1 MFFYLTGGKIS
12 CKILRM
18 CRIGAIKSKKK
29 LHPSIA
35 LKLMRSQQEGHD
47 DSGFA
52 FVMQDMGGHFEN
64 YKDLPLLSMAAT
76 VEGTRL
82 AEDILREIGF
92 TRVMQWSPDINNKK
106 GLKIEAM
113 PNYIFEVLQY
123 PKSYKH
129 AAKDEKEE
137 LLIDTAIKLRKTLEE
152 TNSGYIYSFWP
163 DTLTLKEIGS
173 PRDIGTY
180 FNLWEEN
187 NDLTSSIITAQCRQ
201 NTNYD
206 IVRYAAHPFFLEGYT
221 GLVNGE
227 NTFYEK
233 NKSYQQ
239 SLYKGYL
246 GFESDSQCL
255 LYTLHYIHKRL
266 KWPLKYFKHT
276 ITPLGYD
283 EILKRT
289 DSEILLRIKAS
300 LAHLEINGPYTLLAV
315 TPEKELLC
323 VCDSKKLRPVV
334 IGRNQDTVIMTSEV
348 VGINDLMPDRNIE
361 DDIYPNEH
369 ETIVVRD
376 DLTVERWQQ

>member
-1 MFFYLTGGKIS
+1 
-12 CKILRM
+12 M
-18 CRIGAIKSKKK
+18 CRIGAIKSKSKF
-29 LHPSIA
+29 HPSVA

-52 FVMQDMGGHFEN
+52 FVMQDMGGIFEN

-92 TRVMQWSPDINNKK
+92 SRVMQWSPNINNRK

-123 PKSYKH
+123 HKSYKQ
-129 AAKDEKEE
+129 ATKKEKEE
-137 LLIDTAIKLRKTLEE
+137 LLIDTSIRLRKTLDEI
-152 TNSGYIYSFWP
+152 SAGFIYSFWP

-180 FNLWEEN
+180 FDLWEEN
-187 NDLTSSIITAQCRQ
+187 KDLTSSIITAQCRQ

-233 NKSYQQ
+233 NKFYQQ
-239 SLYKGYL
+239 KLYKGYM

-255 LYTLHYIHKRL
+255 LYTLHYMNKIL
-266 KWPLKYFKHT
+266 KWPLKYFKHI
-276 ITPLGYD
+276 ITPLEYD
-283 EILKRT
+283 EIIKRE
-289 DSEILLRIKAS
+289 DKEILLRIKAS
-300 LAHLEINGPYTLLAV
+300 LSHLEINGPNTLLAV
-315 TPEKELLC
+315 TPGKELMC

-334 IGRNQDTVIMTSEV
+334 IGRNENTVIMTSEV
-348 VGINDLMPDRNIE
+348 EGINDLLPNRDITR
-361 DDIYPNEH
+361 DIYPNER
-369 ETIVVRD
+369 ETIIVRN
-376 DLTVERWQQ
+376 DLTVERWPQ